1 MLKGPAWQR
10 ILLFLSSVPIAIFMN
25 SFRIAVTGVLVN
37 RFGTDAADGFMHY
50 FEGWVVFT
58 LCLVIMFLLMT
69 AFAMGSGRR
78 LDDVLDF
85 ELPTRASLQGLGAL
99 LRPNRPLTVVVVLL
113 AGAALASLFIANR
126 EEVIPDRTS
135 LASFPLAIG
144 EWRGQEGEVSREQLD
159 ELKLTD
165 YVMASYVRPGA
176 AAPVELYVA
185 YYDSQRKGASIHSP
199 KACLPGGGWRI
210 DEFSQVPV
218 PGVGPGAGPE
228 VAGGDSLIVNRSLI
242 SLGDQRMLVYYWFQ
256 GRGRTIT
263 NEYLAKWYIF
273 WDSMTRNR
281 TDGALVR
288 VITTVPDLSQVEA
301 ADERLQEFIVKA
313 APRLS
318 YHIPGEV
325 ALPP

>member
-1 MLKGPAWQR
+1 
-10 ILLFLSSVPIAIFMN
+10 MN

-37 RFGTDAADGFMHY
+37 SYGNEAAEGFLHY
-50 FEGWVVFT
+50 FEGWVIFT
-58 LCLVIMFLLMT
+58 MCLVILFLEMT
-69 AFAMGSGRR
+69 VLAMLSGRR

-99 LRPNRPLTVVVVLL
+99 LRPNKQLVGAVVLL
-113 AGAALASLFIANR
+113 TAAALASFFIANR
-126 EEVIPDRTS
+126 EEIVPARTS

-144 EWRGQEGEVSREQLD
+144 EWRGRPGEISLEELD

-165 YVMASYVRPGA
+165 YIIASYNQPGA
-176 AAPVELYVA
+176 NSAVELYVA

-199 KACLPGGGWRI
+199 RACLPGGGWVI
-210 DEFSQVPV
+210 DEFGQVPV
-218 PGVGPGAGPE
+218 KGAGPDDGP
-228 VAGGDSLIVNRSLI
+228 ASDGSDTLIVNRSLI

-288 VITTVPDLSQVEA
+288 VLTMVPDSANIDEA
-301 ADERLQEFIVKA
+301 DQRLQEFVVKA

-318 YHIPGEV
+318 YYVPGEIPN
-325 ALPP
+325 L